1 MKPYMHNVA
10 DIQKRIE
17 STIYTE
23 EQGSVWAL
31 LAIAERI
38 ERGVEM
44 LTQIEDELAVMN
56 RCTSGAR

>member
-17 STIYTE
+17 STIFTE

-44 LTQIEDELAVMN
+44 LTQIEDALAVMN
-56 RCTSGAR
+56 RRTLAPR